1 MLKEIKG
8 IIMECLYHGRFSN
21 FVLGFV
27 NSFAE
32 SIPLA
37 LLHNQKAIPIPIPV
51 SCRDKTKI
59 DFI

>member
-1 MLKEIKG
+1 MADSQIL
-8 IIMECLYHGRFSN
+8 CW
-21 FVLGFV
+21 VL
-27 NSFAE
+27 STLLL